1 MRLDK
6 EKVKE
11 LRLGRG
17 WTQEQLAHNC
27 GLSKRTIQR
36 IEKDGIASLESTSAL
51 VATLE
56 VTRADL
62 LLVSAEK
69 IQRRRNPPLWPL
81 LGAALI
87 GMVLGIGMTMLWG

>member
-1 MRLDK
+1 LV
-6 EKVKE
+6 E
-11 LRLGRG
+11 G
-17 WTQEQLAHNC
+17 
-27 GLSKRTIQR
+27 GLKSNLHITADFRNALFT
-36 IEKDGIASLESTSAL
+36 LESTSAL

-62 LLVSAEK
+62 LLVSAEE
-69 IQRRRNPPLWPL
+69 IQRRPNPPLWPL